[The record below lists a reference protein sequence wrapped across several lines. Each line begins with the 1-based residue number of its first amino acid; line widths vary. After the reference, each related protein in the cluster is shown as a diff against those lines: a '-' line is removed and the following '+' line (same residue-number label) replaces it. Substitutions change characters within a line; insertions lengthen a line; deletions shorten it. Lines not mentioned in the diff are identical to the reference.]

1 MFAYRAGEDEKL
13 PRGERFHRVLVELPE
28 LEAVELWFG
37 PGFVV
42 DPHVHDDHADNFYVL
57 EGECEFTY
65 GDEVVRG
72 GPGTWVSVPRGV
84 RHGFRN
90 AGDGDLRLLN
100 VHAPN
105 VGFVAELRQ
114 PE

>member
-1 MFAYRAGEDEKL
+1 MFAYPEGGETL
-13 PRGERFHRVLVELPE
+13 RRGERFHRVLAELPE
-28 LEAVELWFG
+28 LEAIELWFG

-42 DPHVHDDHADNFYVL
+42 EPHVHEDHADNFLVL

-65 GDEVVRG
+65 GDAVFRR
-72 GPGTWVSVPRGV
+72 GPGTWVSVPRGL

-90 AGDGDLRLLN
+90 AGSGDLRLLN

-105 VGFVAELRQ
+105 VGFIAELRE
-114 PE
+114 P